1 MFRTNSQYKKKAG
14 DVDLI
19 DIGKNMKAELD
30 KFVFDDIQHVVIEN
44 QLSPLASRMKTI
56 QGMLKINILL

>member
-1 MFRTNSQYKKKAG
+1 
-14 DVDLI
+14 
-19 DIGKNMKAELD
+19 MKAELD

-56 QGMLKINILL
+56 QGMLNNILL